1 MRFKSL
7 AGVLLLAEV
16 ADEVA
21 PFCVCNGHD
30 VEEEGLHVE
39 VEGLVAKE
47 ELGKE
52 ANALAV
58 LLVTFTTNL
67 EHRDRLLTV
76 DLVPRRVAP
85 HTFSRVTSQLK
96 I

>member
-1 MRFKSL
+1 MAQTTNLFFGEVSDDMTPG
-7 AGVLLLAEV
+7 GVRR
-16 ADEVA
+16 
-21 PFCVCNGHD
+21 CHD

-58 LLVTFTTNL
+58 LLVTLPTNL